1 MSLSKPKKI
10 AFVGAGYMT
19 TEHLK
24 AFNDIDS
31 VICVGITS
39 RTNARAE
46 KLAEAHGVQFT
57 FDSITEM
64 YEKTCADAVVIS
76 VPELSLNKVASEAF
90 KFPWKILIEKPVGY
104 NLEDSKN
111 ILEEAQRT
119 NSEVFVALNRRH
131 YHSTDIINEELK
143 KQNGNRLI
151 TIYDQQDPIAALAA
165 GQPKIV
171 VDNWMFANSIHVID
185 LFNLFARGGVSKFEH
200 LIAWDSKDPFLVLTK
215 LEFDSGD
222 IGIYQAVWN
231 GPGPWAVSICTPNKR
246 FEMRPLERATF
257 QNKGDRTVSDYPMHA
272 WDKDFKPGLRK
283 QAQRFIDFI
292 NSGNNICL
300 PTLEESFSTMELIH
314 KIYS

>member
-1 MSLSKPKKI
+1 MSLSKSKKI

-19 TEHLK
+19 MEHLK
-24 AFNDIDS
+24 AFNDIDG
-31 VICVGITS
+31 VLCVGITS
-39 RTNARAE
+39 RTKARAE
-46 KLAEAHGVQFT
+46 QLAEAHGVEFT
-57 FDSITEM
+57 FDSIAEM
-64 YEKTCADAVVIS
+64 YEKTHADAVVIS
-76 VPELSLNKVASEAF
+76 VPELSLNEVAFEAF

-131 YHSTDIINEELK
+131 YCSTEFINEELK
-143 KQNGNRLI
+143 EQNGNRLI
-151 TIYDQQDPIAALAA
+151 TIYDQQDPNAALAA
-165 GQPKIV
+165 GQPKLV

-185 LFNLFARGGVSKFEH
+185 LFNLFARGHVSKVEH
-200 LIAWDSKDPFLVLTK
+200 LIPWKEKDPFLVLTK

-231 GPGPWAVSICTPNKR
+231 GPGPWSVSICTPNKR

-257 QNKGDRTVSDYPMHA
+257 QNKGDRAVSDFPIHA

-283 QAQRFIDFI
+283 QAQRFFDFI
-292 NSGNNICL
+292 NSGNNIGL
-300 PTLEESFSTMELIH
+300 PTLEESFSTMELIQ